1 MIADDPARKDGAD
14 IIHLSA
20 TDDLA
25 CARQVL
31 ELGSAGLDA
40 LALSLDDTFIKVI
53 DLLQAMSRARC
64 RLHWHLRAYH
74 LFSSTLGKLVTA
86 IWA

>member
-1 MIADDPARKDGAD
+1 MIADDPARREGAD
-14 IIHLSA
+14 AIHLSA

-40 LALSLDDTFIKVI
+40 LAQSLNDTFIKVI
-53 DLLQAMSRARC
+53 DLLQSTKGRIVVSGMGKAAM
-64 RLHWHLRAYH
+64 
-74 LFSSTLGKLVTA
+74 
-86 IWA
+86 